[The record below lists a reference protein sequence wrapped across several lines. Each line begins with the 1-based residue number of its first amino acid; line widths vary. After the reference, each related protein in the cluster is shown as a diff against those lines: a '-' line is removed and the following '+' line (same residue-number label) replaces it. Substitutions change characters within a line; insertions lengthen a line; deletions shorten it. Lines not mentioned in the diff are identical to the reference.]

1 MQSNWTLWSEA
12 KVMETDAKYFRRRAR
27 DEFFAAIRA
36 DHHKARRAHL
46 DMAARYEDLVRA
58 LDPPEPAPAE
68 PAGTSDQVTEHVKLY
83 V

>member
-1 MQSNWTLWSEA
+1 
-12 KVMETDAKYFRRRAR
+12 METDAKYFRRRAR
-27 DEFFAAIRA
+27 EEFFAAIRA

-58 LDPPEPAPAE
+58 LDSPEPAPPEPAGASE
-68 PAGTSDQVTEHVKLY
+68 QVTEHIKLY

>member
-1 MQSNWTLWSEA
+1 MESNSS
-12 KVMETDAKYFRRRAR
+12 YFSRRAR
-27 DEFFAAIRA
+27 EELFAAIKA

-58 LDPPEPAPAE
+58 TQLQDRLTPAPEEPAVEAP
-68 PAGTSDQVTEHVKLY
+68 QVTENITLY